1 LNARGTGP
9 IRLLLVDSQL
19 AVRKG
24 LGMRFALEEDL
35 EVVGEAGDGAEAI
48 SLARTL
54 HPDVI
59 LIDID
64 IPGGIALTEAL
75 RSSSPRSAV
84 VILTL
89 HDDAATRERATEAGV
104 VAFVTKHQTE
114 EALLAAI
121 RGAQAARTNEG
132 RHDRT
137 SANREEEHTNEPD
150 DMRERRD
157 L

>member
-1 LNARGTGP
+1 MNARGTGP

-35 EVVGEAGDGAEAI
+35 EVVGAAGDSAEAI

-64 IPGGIALTEAL
+64 SPGGIALTKAL

-89 HDDAATRERATEAGV
+89 HDDAATRTRARDAGAA
-104 VAFVTKHQTE
+104 AFVAKYQMEETLLTE
-114 EALLAAI
+114 I
-121 RGAQAARTNEG
+121 RRVARAREKQRRYEHPAERHEG
-132 RHDRT
+132 SD
-137 SANREEEHTNEPD
+137 A
-150 DMRERRD
+150 
-157 L
+157 